1 MVQAAERAC
10 GCGFMSSNILEER
23 FVCFTPQSPHHVTYR
38 ARINRTSQAT
48 IGQLV
53 IFIQQWVMTS
63 QSILIQGV
71 QLNIDRTCDSVIS
84 TFDDA
89 ECSPSTESD
98 VATTVIMS
106 GDNVIAIAIG
116 STGAAVLVV
125 LIGVAIC
132 AVSIIMWVK

>member
-1 MVQAAERAC
+1 MVQAAEQAC

-63 QSILIQGV
+63 HSILIQGV

-89 ECSPSTESD
+89 ECSP
-98 VATTVIMS
+98 TVIMS